1 MYQVATGK
9 YSVEMLRRSSKQ
21 SAAVMDDLANTCDVL
36 TVIDRAMLRD
46 AVQPESA
53 LGVAAVQCA
62 FLCRRGGVRR
72 PCPGLR
78 QAASNKHEATPG
90 CALPIT
96 L

>member
-9 YSVEMLRRSSKQ
+9 YSVEMLQRSSKR

-53 LGVAAVQCA
+53 LGVAAVKCA
-62 FLCRRGGVRR
+62 FSCGRRGSED
-72 PCPGLR
+72 PAP
-78 QAASNKHEATPG
+78 A
-90 CALPIT
+90 
-96 L
+96 